1 MYITFRCHC
10 HLSPG
15 KQYWKNELTTEDEFF
30 SSRMSCSG
38 RLDWCGI
45 PRVRG
50 RTSDTVRAGWPFP
63 ALDAALVSSVRA
75 EGLSLL
81 TVSSAL
87 YASDKSDALDERCE
101 SSFEVV
107 PMTVSTG
114 SRSISDSLNAE
125 RDSEESR
132 SFCAEVTV
140 AGGKSMAALSVSA

>member
-1 MYITFRCHC
+1 M
-10 HLSPG
+10 
-15 KQYWKNELTTEDEFF
+15 
-30 SSRMSCSG
+30 
-38 RLDWCGI
+38 
-45 PRVRG
+45 
-50 RTSDTVRAGWPFP
+50 
-63 ALDAALVSSVRA
+63 VSSVRA